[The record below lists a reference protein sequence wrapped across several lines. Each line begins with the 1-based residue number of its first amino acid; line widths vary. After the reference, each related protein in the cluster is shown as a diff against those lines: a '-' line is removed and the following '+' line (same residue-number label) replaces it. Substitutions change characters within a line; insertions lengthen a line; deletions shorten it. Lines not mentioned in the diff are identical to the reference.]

1 MQERERERGWWTRRE
16 EEKTANGQHQRGGGA
31 TPKATATPVLALGV
45 CGVCGKCGVCGRR
58 GDQWQPPL
66 WHSGCCGVCVMGL
79 SGGGGSGKACQT
91 NNTPWC
97 VWWWMW
103 RVWWQARR
111 VGGVAWQP
119 HSAHTPTTNHHHG
132 AHHQS
137 LCVCVW
143 HKGRGG
149 GDHNTKA
156 ARQAPR
162 LCLRCVCDG
171 A

>member
-1 MQERERERGWWTRRE
+1 MHARERERGWWTRRE

-45 CGVCGKCGVCGRR
+45 WRVWQVWGVCGRR

-97 VWWWMW
+97 VVVDVACVVAGKASGW
-103 RVWWQARR
+103 R
-111 VGGVAWQP
+111 GVAATQCP
-119 HSAHTPTTNHHHG
+119 H
-132 AHHQS
+132 AHHQPPPWRPPPVP
-137 LCVCVW
+137 VCVW